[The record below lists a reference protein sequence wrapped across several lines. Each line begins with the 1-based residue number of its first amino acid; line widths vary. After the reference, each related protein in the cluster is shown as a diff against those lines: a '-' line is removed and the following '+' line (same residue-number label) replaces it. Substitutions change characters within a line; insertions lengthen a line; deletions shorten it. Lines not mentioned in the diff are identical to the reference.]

1 MHSLILRTALSALA
15 TLAAGAFA
23 PGEAANKPCSYQNL
37 MPAYEKFVAGTAGLP
52 PPAWR
57 PNRSTGE
64 AVTFL
69 TQLAQAG
76 GAETRRLADPGAA
89 GGRPR
94 VELNASAAVARDA
107 GNR

>member
-52 PPAWR
+52 R
-57 PNRSTGE
+57 PH
-64 AVTFL
+64 
-69 TQLAQAG
+69 
-76 GAETRRLADPGAA
+76 GAPTDPR
-89 GGRPR
+89 GRQ
-94 VELNASAAVARDA
+94 
-107 GNR
+107 